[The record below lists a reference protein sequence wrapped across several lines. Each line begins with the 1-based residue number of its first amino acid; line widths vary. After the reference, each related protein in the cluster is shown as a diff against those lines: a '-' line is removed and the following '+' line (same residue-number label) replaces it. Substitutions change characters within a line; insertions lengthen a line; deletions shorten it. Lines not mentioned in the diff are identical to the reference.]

1 MQHLTLEAVAR
12 LVDEPPEPEE
22 SLHLRECLTC
32 RRELGEMRA
41 QTQELARLAD
51 PEPSPFAWA
60 ALEARLAEEGL
71 VRGRV
76 AAPREHAWLRA
87 AAAVALL
94 VMGGAGGMAVWSR
107 GGGDGPASGPAPLA
121 PQVAVAPAPEWEP
134 ADPATAGPGAPLTAA
149 EAVRTVASMPATQA
163 TPAAAGGGAARRVA
177 VADGVP
183 RAEQRRESTAAL
195 ESAERDYLQAL
206 ARYAESA
213 SAEDADPVTRLATLE
228 GMVRATRYA
237 LERAP
242 EDPVINGY
250 HLAAMGQRDAMLRQ
264 IARSSEETWY

>member
-22 SLHLRECLTC
+22 SLHLRECLAC
-32 RRELGEMRA
+32 RRELVEMRT
-41 QTQELARLAD
+41 QTQALARLAD

-71 VRGRV
+71 VRGRR

-107 GGGDGPASGPAPLA
+107 GGGSGPAAGPDLLA

-134 ADPATAGPGAPLTAA
+134 AAPAAAAPGAPLTAA
-149 EAVRTVASMPATQA
+149 EAVRTVASEPA
-163 TPAAAGGGAARRVA
+163 TPAQAGGGAARRVA
-177 VADGVP
+177 VADDAP
-183 RAEQRRESTAAL
+183 RAEQRREATAAL